1 MLQQLAAGTEAEG
14 WAIGSMIFFFLFFLI
29 VLYRVVTAKR
39 EEHDAFARIPLEDD
53 RNPDNTASTDAD
65 QLNELR
71 A

>member
-14 WAIGSMIFFFLFFLI
+14 WAIGSMIFFLLFFLI
-29 VLYRVVTAKR
+29 VLFRVVTGKR
-39 EEHDAFARIPLEDD
+39 EEHEARARIPFEDEL
-53 RNPDNTASTDAD
+53 NPDNTASNGAD